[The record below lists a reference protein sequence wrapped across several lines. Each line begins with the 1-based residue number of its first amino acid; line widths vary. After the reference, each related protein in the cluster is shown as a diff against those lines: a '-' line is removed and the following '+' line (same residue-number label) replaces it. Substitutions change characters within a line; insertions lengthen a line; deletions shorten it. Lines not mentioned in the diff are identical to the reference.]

1 MSKLSKIGLQLT
13 DKGKTGVS
21 LHFETTFNHET
32 IKTWFN
38 ENFKGHRFIT
48 ESKSMKA
55 MDEMLSKMAK
65 ADIITISTRAS
76 QESPYTV
83 YHKSKIPNYPW
94 GILKADIEF
103 AEEYEAA
110 KDDLIKALNR
120 IKHFIF
126 FELGAGASPE
136 LLKAMQAVWTRNF
149 SQSWSD
155 PIRFFAGTT
164 KGNFISVVQGSL
176 GEF

>member
-1 MSKLSKIGLQLT
+1 
-13 DKGKTGVS
+13 
-21 LHFETTFNHET
+21 
-32 IKTWFN
+32 
-38 ENFKGHRFIT
+38 
-48 ESKSMKA
+48 
-55 MDEMLSKMAK
+55 
-65 ADIITISTRAS
+65 
-76 QESPYTV
+76 
-83 YHKSKIPNYPW
+83 
-94 GILKADIEF
+94 LKHDIEL
-103 AEEYEAA
+103 AEEDSTI
-110 KDDLIKALNR
+110 KDDLVKALNR

-164 KGNFISVVQGSL
+164 KGNFISIVQGSL